1 MKTISIYNIK
11 GGVSKTTTAINL
23 ASELATLGKRVLLV
37 DNAPQ
42 SNATTGIGFNA
53 KDMPSILEVMTKEV
67 DIKDTII
74 KSNIENLDLLPSH
87 IRYITGDS
95 KIGAHAVRL
104 LRALEKVDNNYDFC
118 LIDNDPA
125 INILSTNS
133 LVASDYVI
141 IPIRIDKYA
150 LDGFGYLINT
160 IESIQEDYN
169 PNLKIL
175 GVLLTQYEKNATVMK
190 TLKADLEEKLGDMVF
205 NTVIR
210 KNIRLVE
217 SPFYGQPVSVY
228 DKNCYGAKDYVSFT
242 EEVLSRVE
250 EK

>member
-23 ASELATLGKRVLLV
+23 SSELAAQGNRVLLI

-42 SNATTGIGFNA
+42 ANATTGIGLHA
-53 KDMPSILEVMTKEV
+53 GETHSILEVMTKKVEIQDAITET
-67 DIKDTII
+67 DIK
-74 KSNIENLDLLPSH
+74 NLDLLPSH

-95 KIGAHAVRL
+95 KIGAHAIRL
-104 LRALEKVDNNYDFC
+104 LRALEKIKDNYDFC

-150 LDGFGYLINT
+150 LDGFGYLLNT

-175 GVLLTQYEKNATVMK
+175 GVLLTQYEKNTTVMSSLK
-190 TLKADLEEKLGDMVF
+190 TDLEEKLGDMVF

-210 KNIRLVE
+210 KNIKLVE
-217 SPFYGQPVSVY
+217 SPFYGQPVNVY
-228 DKNCYGAKDYVSFT
+228 DRSSYGAKDYLALT
-242 EEVLSRVE
+242 EEVLQRVQ

>member
-23 ASELATLGKRVLLV
+23 ASELASLGKKVLLI

-42 SNATTGIGFNA
+42 ANATTGIGLHA
-53 KDMPSILEVMTKEV
+53 GEKPSILEVMTKEA
-67 DIKDTII
+67 DIQDAII
-74 KSNIENLDLLPSH
+74 ETNIVNLHLLPSH

-104 LRALEKVDNNYDFC
+104 LRALEKIKDNYDFC

-150 LDGFGYLINT
+150 LDGFGYLLNT

-175 GVLLTQYEKNATVMK
+175 GVLLTQYEKNANVMK
-190 TLKADLEEKLGDMVF
+190 SLKTDLEEKLGDMVF

-210 KNIRLVE
+210 KNIKIVE
-217 SPFYGQPVSVY
+217 SPFYGQPVNIY
-228 DKNCYGAKDYVSFT
+228 DNSSYGAQDYSSLT
-242 EEVLSRVE
+242 KEVLERVE